1 MKLILIIIGFLILVG
16 GHQLYW
22 LYVGGIFAL
31 LANHILTVFHLA
43 LSPTTFIVY
52 SLASGILGILMT
64 FFFRKIM
71 IVLTSAIA
79 GSYLSFFIPHVL
91 GCNTAWIAWYT
102 IVAAGI
108 IVASIVYFWYAI
120 PLSIISSLTGATI
133 IIQNMSLANL
143 DTLSFFL
150 ILCVFGIITQW
161 ILMQYSTPEDILEP
175 GG

>member
-31 LANHILTVFHLA
+31 LANHILGVFYTITAPITLM
-43 LSPTTFIVY
+43 VY
-52 SLASGILGILMT
+52 SLASGILGILLT
-64 FFFRKIM
+64 HFFRRIM
-71 IVLTSAIA
+71 IILASAIA
-79 GSYLSFFIPHVL
+79 GGYLSFFIPHAL
-91 GCNTAWIAWYT
+91 GWNSAWITWYT

-108 IVASIVYFWYAI
+108 IVAALVYFWYAI
-120 PLSIISSLTGATI
+120 PVSFISSLTGATI
-133 IIQNMSLANL
+133 IIQNISLAYI
-143 DTLSFFL
+143 DTLSLFL
-150 ILCVFGIITQW
+150 ILCIFGIITQW